1 MNKINKKRSTLLSI
15 IGMVF
20 IGLISLT
27 GCSFATN
34 DEANNDT
41 GIKRSK
47 Y

>member
-1 MNKINKKRSTLLSI
+1 MKKINKKRSTLLSI
-15 IGMVF
+15 IVMVF

-34 DEANNDT
+34 DEVKANT
-41 GIKRSK
+41 KVIIW

>member
-15 IGMVF
+15 VVIVF

-27 GCSFATN
+27 GCSFVTN

-41 GIKRSK
+41 GIERGS
-47 Y
+47 